1 MYRYQ
6 HEFLDVATM
15 SYLMQLIWPI
25 LMIQWLILQI
35 LMNVKV
41 TTVVMGRV

>member
-6 HEFLDVATM
+6 HEFLDVATTC
-15 SYLMQLIWPI
+15 YLIQLIWPN